1 MKAILAAF
9 GIAILLAAGAGFFLN
24 TGLQTTADARYMGSG
39 AVLRHGEAG
48 SNLVGKDWSGNNRA
62 SSTN

>member
-9 GIAILLAAGAGFFLN
+9 AIALVLAAGAGFFLN
-24 TGLQTTADARYMGSG
+24 SGLQQTADARYVGSG

-48 SNLVGKDWSGNNRA
+48 SNLVGKDWSGVNRGG
-62 SSTN
+62 SH

>member
-9 GIAILLAAGAGFFLN
+9 GIAILLAAGAGFVLN
-24 TGLQTTADARYMGSG
+24 SELQTTADARYVGSG

-48 SNLVGKDWSGNNRA
+48 SNLVGKDWSGINHGG
-62 SSTN
+62 SH